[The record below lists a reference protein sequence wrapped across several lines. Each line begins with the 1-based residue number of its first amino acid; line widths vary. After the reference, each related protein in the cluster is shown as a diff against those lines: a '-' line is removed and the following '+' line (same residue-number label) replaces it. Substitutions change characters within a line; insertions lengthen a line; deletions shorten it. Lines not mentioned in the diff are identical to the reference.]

1 MSFPTLDDVEFAG
14 RRVLLRVDINSPVD
28 PDSKAIVDDNRM
40 VRSLPTILELAR
52 GSARLVLI
60 AHQGD
65 TLDYHNLR
73 SLEPH
78 AAHLAKLLDRPVG
91 FVDDVAGPEARR
103 RIEGLG
109 EGEILLLDN
118 LRYLTEEVTSFEKVV
133 KLTPAEMTSCY
144 LIRKLAPLFD
154 LYVNDAFAAAHRSS
168 PSMVGFQQVLP
179 YAAGRLLQAE
189 IEALGAV
196 AREPARPLVFL
207 LGGLKVSDAFSMM
220 ERALERGLADSVLT
234 MGVTGHIFLHASGV
248 NLGEPSL
255 RFMTDRSLDAF
266 FEPASRILERF
277 GDRVR
282 LPSDVAVVTDGERR
296 EIDVGDLPTAEP
308 IVDIGHETVA
318 GYAARIGEAA
328 TVFVNGPAG
337 VYERE
342 PSAYGTRT
350 LWEAVAAAPGHTVIG
365 GGDTV
370 ASARRFVDLDRIGFV
385 STAGGAMVR
394 YLSGVKMPLLDAMGI
409 PQG

>member
-1 MSFPTLDDVEFAG
+1 MAFPTLDDFDVAG
-14 RRVLLRVDINSPVD
+14 KRVLLRVDINSPVD
-28 PDSKAIVDDNRM
+28 PDTKAIVDDNRM
-40 VRSLPTILELAR
+40 VRSLPTIRELAD
-52 GSARLVLI
+52 GGARLVLI

-78 AAHLAKLLDRPVG
+78 AGHLADLLGRPVG

-103 RIEGLG
+103 RIEALG
-109 EGEILLLDN
+109 DGEILLLDN
-118 LRYLTEEVTSFEKVV
+118 LRYLTEEVTSFEKDV
-133 KLTPAEMTSCY
+133 KLTPAEMKSCY
-144 LIRKLAPLFD
+144 LIRNLAPRFD
-154 LYVNDAFAAAHRSS
+154 LYVNDAFAAAHRKS

-179 YAAGRLLQAE
+179 FAAGRLLQAE
-189 IEALGAV
+189 IEALSAV

-220 ERALERGLADSVLT
+220 ERALDEELADAVLT
-234 MGVTGHIFLHASGV
+234 MGVTGHIFLHAAGIE
-248 NLGEPSL
+248 LGAPSV
-255 RFMTDRSLDAF
+255 RFMADRSLDAF
-266 FEPASRILERF
+266 FEPAARILERF
-277 GDRVR
+277 GDRVS
-282 LPSDVAVVTDGERR
+282 LPADVAAVVDGERV
-296 EIDVGDLPTAEP
+296 EYPVGDLPIDEP
-308 IVDIGHETVA
+308 IVDIGHATVERYVA
-318 GYAARIGEAA
+318 KVREAA

-337 VYERE
+337 VYERK
-342 PSAYGTRT
+342 PSEYGTRT

-370 ASARRFVDLDRIGFV
+370 ASAGRFIDLDDIGFV

-394 YLSGVKMPLLDAMGI
+394 YLSGVPMPLLEAMGI